1 MMIEPFRH
9 NSWATLRLLD
19 FCRDLDPSLLD
30 ASATG
35 TYGSIKDTLG
45 YLIGEEEALAG
56 MVEGIPQSGQP
67 PRFTSLDDLQE
78 RARWL
83 SERWER
89 ALEGDVHPE
98 RLVDSGQQR
107 LVRIGTVL
115 AQVVHQGNHFR
126 SQICTILS
134 TVDVRPPA
142 LDGWAYGSWL
152 NERPERRLRREPV

>member
-1 MMIEPFRH
+1 MIEPFRH
-9 NSWATLRLLD
+9 NAWANLRLLD
-19 FCRDLDPSLLD
+19 FCRDLNPSLLD
-30 ASATG
+30 ATAAG
-35 TYGSIKDTLG
+35 IDGSIKDRLAH
-45 YLIGEEEALAG
+45 LIGAEEDLVG
-56 MVEGIPQSGQP
+56 MVEGMPSSGPP

-89 ALEGDVHPE
+89 ALESAVHPE

-115 AQVVHQGNHFR
+115 AQVVHHGNHVR
-126 SQICTILS
+126 SQICTILRS
-134 TVDVRPPA
+134 VDVRPPA

>member
-35 TYGSIKDTLG
+35 TYGSIKDMLAH
-45 YLIGEEEALAG
+45 LIGSEEELAG
-56 MVEGIPQSGQP
+56 MVEGIPPSGPP
-67 PRFTSLDDLQE
+67 PRFASLDDLHE

-89 ALEGDVHPE
+89 ALEGEVHPE
-98 RLVDSGQQR
+98 RLVDRGQQR

-115 AQVVHQGNHFR
+115 AQAVHQGNHLR
-126 SQICTILS
+126 SQVCTVLT

-142 LDGWAYGSWL
+142 LDGWAYGAWL